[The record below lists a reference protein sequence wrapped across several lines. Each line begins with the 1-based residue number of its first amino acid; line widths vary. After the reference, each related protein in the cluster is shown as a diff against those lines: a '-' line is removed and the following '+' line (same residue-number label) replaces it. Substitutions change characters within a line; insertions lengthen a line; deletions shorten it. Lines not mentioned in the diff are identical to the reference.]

1 MVGYIIAGTLVFI
14 FLEYPAAEKRN
25 RELMDSVVR
34 YNLSK
39 QKEIFDLKCRLQN
52 NAEWTTTHSLHL
64 SFSIITTIGFGEL
77 APKTIGGRVTVVFYA
92 IIGLTLNLFLMLSLK
107 QFALALG
114 KKTVKLMSCGGHVSY
129 RKRRIIRVVVVLVF
143 ITLLWLLTALATH
156 LISRGKGHVLA
167 SLYNTFITVTTIGF
181 GDTIILDQL
190 DSYLPPTLQL
200 LFMTNII
207 LILVAFTSL
216 FEQIKRHNV
225 RRISKRIFRAVK
237 VARVLRSSGGMSAIA
252 AAAARARAAAER
264 EKEEEEG
271 DQRNG
276 ASELLKR
283 DYGTQRNGASEL
295 LKKEDGRN
303 GASELLKKEDEIQT
317 DTGFVPRSKTLKVSH
332 WDKIKNI

>member
-1 MVGYIIAGTLVFI
+1 
-14 FLEYPAAEKRN
+14 
-25 RELMDSVVR
+25 
-34 YNLSK
+34 
-39 QKEIFDLKCRLQN
+39 
-52 NAEWTTTHSLHL
+52 
-64 SFSIITTIGFGEL
+64 
-77 APKTIGGRVTVVFYA
+77 
-92 IIGLTLNLFLMLSLK
+92 
-107 QFALALG
+107 
-114 KKTVKLMSCGGHVSY
+114 MSCGGHVSY
-129 RKRRIIRVVVVLVF
+129 RKRRVIRVVVVLVF

-237 VARVLRSSGGMSAIA
+237 VARIMRSSGGMSAIA
-252 AAAARARAAAER
+252 AAAARVRAAAER
-264 EKEEEEG
+264 EKEDGAQRNGALLKKEDG
-271 DQRNG
+271 NQRNG

-283 DYGTQRNGASEL
+283 
-295 LKKEDGRN
+295 
-303 GASELLKKEDEIQT
+303 EDEIQT
-317 DTGFVPRSKTLKVSH
+317 DTGFVPKSKTLKVSH